1 MSKLSYLIDT
11 GAEVS
16 VLPPRSEDR
25 DRSPINNMQ
34 LQAANGTA
42 IRTFG
47 QRSVAVELGLAK
59 SFEWSFTIADVSKQI
74 LGADFLRH
82 YGLLV
87 DLKCKRLMDAE
98 TFLTVPTSYRR
109 STVSKLCVLVKND
122 SYSDILSEFQEV
134 TTPCIK
140 KCRLLGKVEHHID
153 TRSRRPAFVCARRLS
168 PDKLA
173 AAKKE
178 FKKLLEMD
186 VIQPSNSPWSSPL
199 HMVEKPSGGWRACGD
214 YRALNPASEDDRYPM
229 PHLQD
234 FTIQLEGKTFSQR
247 LI

>member
-42 IRTFG
+42 FRTFG
-47 QRSVAVELGLAK
+47 QRSVAVELGLVK
-59 SFEWSFTIADVSKQI
+59 SFEWSFTIADVSKPI
-74 LGADFLRH
+74 LCANFLRH

-109 STVSKLCVLVKND
+109 STVSKLCVLVNND
-122 SYSDILSEFQEV
+122 CYSDILNEFQEV

-153 TRSRRPAFVCARRLS
+153 TRYRRLVFARGARRLS

-178 FKKLLEMD
+178 FNKLLEMD
-186 VIQPSNSPWSSPL
+186 VIQPSNSPCSSPL
-199 HMVEKPSGGWRACGD
+199 HMVEKPSGAGELAEITEC
-214 YRALNPASEDDRYPM
+214 
-229 PHLQD
+229 
-234 FTIQLEGKTFSQR
+234 
-247 LI
+247 